1 MIQKLSNSMWMLLSG
16 ATLEAMFVI
25 LWKIGDWNSNIPL
38 FLGVFFLAF
47 LIYCLVL
54 RGMGHPSF
62 ERIPHL
68 SLMIIGFAALFRFTV
83 FWCEPSL
90 SEDIYRYILDG
101 RVQSAGINPYRY
113 PPEAAELE
121 RFRDSH
127 YQKINHKN
135 FRTPYPPFAETVF
148 HLLARVGGGL
158 MTFKTCFLLFDFLLI
173 AVIFKL
179 LKLEKL
185 PTSHVLVYAWHPLP
199 VLEFAGSGHMDVI
212 AISLFLSSYLLILRS
227 RENTAG
233 ALMAAAILTKYIPV
247 ISLPWMLRK
256 WDWKFLIP
264 LTIVSVAVTAQ
275 YFSPDLVMLKGI
287 FAFYSKWW
295 FNDSLF
301 SILYEVFGGAEP
313 ARLIGGAVA
322 CIGAVFCFVKRFSIF
337 RSFIVVYGIILIFSP
352 VVHPWYVCWMIPF
365 LVFHRSL
372 PWLFFSG
379 WVVWAYLIRL
389 LFPVGVW
396 EQVLWL
402 TLLIYIPLFSL
413 LFLSAFRAFRLR
425 HKRP

>member
-1 MIQKLSNSMWMLLSG
+1 MWMLVLAG
-16 ATLEAMFVI
+16 ATLEVLFII

-38 FLGVFFLAF
+38 FLGLFFFAF

-54 RGMGHPSF
+54 RGMKHPSF

-68 SLMIIGFAALFRFTV
+68 QLVIIGFSVLFRFTI

-90 SEDIYRYILDG
+90 SEDIYRYVLDG
-101 RVQSAGINPYRY
+101 RVQTAGINPYRY
-113 PPEAAELE
+113 PPEAAELSQ
-121 RFRDSH
+121 FRDS
-127 YQKINHKN
+127 YYLKINHKN
-135 FRTPYPPFAETVF
+135 FRTPYPPFAETMF
-148 HLLARVGGGL
+148 HLLASVGGGL
-158 MTFKTCFLLFDFLLI
+158 MTFKACFLLFDLLLI
-173 AVIFKL
+173 AIICKL

-185 PTSHVLVYAWHPLP
+185 PTSYALVYAWHPLP

-212 AISLFLSSYLLILRS
+212 AIGLFLASYLLTLRS
-227 RENTAG
+227 HQISGG
-233 ALMAAAILTKYIPV
+233 ALMAAAILTKYIPA

-264 LTIVSVAVTAQ
+264 LAIISLAVTAQ
-275 YFSPDLVMLKGI
+275 YYSHDLVLLKGI

-301 SILYEVFGGAEP
+301 SILYQLFGGAEP
-313 ARLIGGAVA
+313 ARLIGGAAAFMGTVY
-322 CIGAVFCFVKRFSIF
+322 CFIKRFSIF

-379 WVVWAYLIRL
+379 WVVWAYLIRY

-396 EQVLWL
+396 EHVLWL

-413 LFLSAFRAFRLR
+413 LLVSAVRSFRIPAQITGNGL
-425 HKRP
+425 